1 MRLPRRLLAALLAGP
16 VVAGCETR
24 VGLDR
29 AQSRQVTR
37 IGVVTPAVAATPAVP
52 TEVWLSA
59 PFGSIGRFVDAALE
73 AERERLLATALEDSA
88 YRAGE
93 RWSAHLEAA
102 LTGAGYAVVPVPV
115 ARFDLDLLERYPPSG
130 VDAYL
135 DTVVEEY
142 GYVAV
147 TPDSVFLPFASVQVR
162 LASPRGQVLFQ
173 DSLVSNAFRPF
184 GAVQVAGP
192 TGPSFATPLLFPL
205 DPDRAAEGVDAALG
219 AMARQLVA
227 RLR

>member
-1 MRLPRRLLAALLAGP
+1 VRLPRRLLAALVVGP
-16 VVAGCETR
+16 AVAGCETR
-24 VGLDR
+24 VGLNR
-29 AQSRQVTR
+29 ARSRQLGR

-59 PFGSIGRFVDAALE
+59 PFGSIGRFVDAALQ
-73 AERERLLATALEDSA
+73 AERERLLAAALEHSV

-93 RWSAHLEAA
+93 RWSAHLQAA
-102 LTGAGYAVVPVPV
+102 LIAAGFVPVVVPV
-115 ARFDLDLLERYPPSG
+115 ARFDLAFLERYPPAG
-130 VDAYL
+130 AEAYL
-135 DTVVEEY
+135 DTVVAEY
-142 GYVAV
+142 GYVAE

-162 LASPRGQVLFQ
+162 LASPRGRVLFQ

-192 TGPSFATPLLFPL
+192 TSPSFATPLLFPL
-205 DPDRAAEGVDAALG
+205 DPERAAEGVDAALG
-219 AMARQLVA
+219 AMAKQVVR

>member
-1 MRLPRRLLAALLAGP
+1 MRLPRRLLAALLVGP
-16 VVAGCETR
+16 AVAGCEPR
-24 VGLDR
+24 IGLDR
-29 AQSRQVTR
+29 ARSRQVSR
-37 IGVVTPAVAATPAVP
+37 IGVVTPAVAATPAAP

-59 PFGSIGRFVDAALE
+59 PFGSIGRFVDAALQ
-73 AERERLLATALEDSA
+73 AERERLLTEALARSA

-93 RWSAHLEAA
+93 RWSAHLQAA
-102 LTGAGYAVVPVPV
+102 LTAAGYDVVALPI
-115 ARFDLDLLERYPPSG
+115 ARFDLTLLDRYPPSA

-147 TPDSVFLPFASVQVR
+147 TPDSEFLPFASVEVR
-162 LASPRGQVLFQ
+162 LASPYGRVLYQ

-184 GAVQVAGP
+184 GTAQVAGP

-205 DPDRAAEGVDAALG
+205 DPERAAEGVDAALG
-219 AMARQLVA
+219 AMASQVVA